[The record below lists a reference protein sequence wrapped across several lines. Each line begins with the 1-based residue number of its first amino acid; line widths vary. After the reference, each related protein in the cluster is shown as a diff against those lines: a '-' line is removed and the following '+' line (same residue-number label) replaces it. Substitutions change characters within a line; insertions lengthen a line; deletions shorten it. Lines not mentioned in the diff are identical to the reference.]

1 LLIVYYPQHL
11 PDARRTAEIWRKYC
25 RSIGMGDIHICAA
38 LTHGNEDYLNFGF
51 DSGVEFPPHNLRLA
65 NINFRLGFYDAFCG
79 NVMEYATIAQSYL
92 ERTYTAPRVF
102 KTVFPSWDNTAR
114 VKDRALIVLNGVPE
128 NYEYWLS
135 STIDLTL
142 RSGGDVKDDKIVF
155 INAWNEWAEGCHLEP
170 DRWFGHGF
178 LQATLNAKS
187 GMRRFATFPD
197 THLPQAADESHH
209 RTFWIDLIDLFDYH
223 VKLRFGNLKLA
234 VNRRPWLRSLLLPL
248 VRKVRTLRARRTVGG
263 SGG

>member
-1 LLIVYYPQHL
+1 LGEIHL
-11 PDARRTAEIWRKYC
+11 
-25 RSIGMGDIHICAA
+25 GAA
-38 LTHGNEDYLNFGF
+38 LTHGSEEYLGFGF
-51 DSGVEFPPHNLRLA
+51 DSGVEFPPHNLLRLG
-65 NINFRLGFYDAFCG
+65 NINREHGFYEAFLG
-79 NVMEYATIAQSYL
+79 NVMQYATVAQSYL
-92 ERTYTAPRVF
+92 ERTYDAPRVF

-114 VKDRALIVLNGVPE
+114 VKERALIVLNGVPE

-135 STIDLTL
+135 ATIDLTL
-142 RSGGDVKDDKIVF
+142 RSGEDDKIVF

-197 THLPQAADESHH
+197 TSLPQAADKSHH
-209 RTFWIDLIDLFDYH
+209 RTFWIDLVDLFDYH
-223 VKLRFGNLKLA
+223 AKLRFGNLKLV

-248 VRKVRTLRARRTVGG
+248 VRKLRTLRARRAVGG
-263 SGG
+263 GE

>member
-1 LLIVYYPQHL
+1 
-11 PDARRTAEIWRKYC
+11 
-25 RSIGMGDIHICAA
+25 
-38 LTHGNEDYLNFGF
+38 
-51 DSGVEFPPHNLRLA
+51 
-65 NINFRLGFYDAFCG
+65 
-79 NVMEYATIAQSYL
+79 
-92 ERTYTAPRVF
+92 
-102 KTVFPSWDNTAR
+102 
-114 VKDRALIVLNGVPE
+114 
-128 NYEYWLS
+128 
-135 STIDLTL
+135 
-142 RSGGDVKDDKIVF
+142 

-234 VNRRPWLRSLLLPL
+234 VNRHPWLRSLFLPL
-248 VRKVRTLRARRTVGG
+248 VRKVRALRARRTVGG
-263 SGG
+263 SGE